1 MLIIGAGPSGSVAGA
16 LLCRKGHSCIVLERD
31 VFPRFSIGESLLPQC
46 MKFLEEADMLD
57 AVREMKFQAKDG
69 ALFSWG
75 SQLSAFDFS
84 DQFFSEVWTGT
95 YEVERAMFDS
105 TLARRAEE
113 LGVNV
118 RFGQK
123 IIDAAPKVEA
133 SEVVTRD
140 RDGVE
145 RRYRARFVLDA
156 SGFGRVLP
164 RLLQLD
170 SPSGFPVR
178 RSLFTHVQDRIE
190 HAEFDRNK
198 ILIAVHPEY
207 ADIWYWL
214 IPFSNGR
221 CSIGVVASED
231 CLDRFDGYR
240 ADTLKGLVAA
250 DPRLSAILAN
260 AVYDSPVNEI
270 SGYSTNVKQLWG
282 DGFALL
288 GNAGEFLDPIFS
300 SGVTI
305 AMKSASLAA
314 AALDWQ
320 LRGEPVDW
328 DDEFSR
334 PLKRGVDVFRAFV
347 ESWYDGV
354 LHEIIFAKQK
364 DARIKRM
371 ICSILAGYVW
381 DERNPYVSQTR
392 KRLEVL
398 AEFCRDRPH

>member
-1 MLIIGAGPSGSVAGA
+1 
-16 LLCRKGHSCIVLERD
+16 
-31 VFPRFSIGESLLPQC
+31 
-46 MKFLEEADMLD
+46 MLD

-75 SQLSAFDFS
+75 NQLSAFDFS

-95 YEVERAMFDS
+95 YEVERATFDS

-113 LGVNV
+113 LGVDV

-123 IIDAAPKVEA
+123 IIDAAPKAEA
-133 SEVVTRD
+133 SEVVARD

-221 CSIGVVASED
+221 CSIGVVASKD

-240 ADTLKGLVAA
+240 ADTLKGLVEA

-260 AVYDSPVNEI
+260 AVYDTPVNEI

-305 AMKSASLAA
+305 GMKSASLAA
-314 AALDWQ
+314 AALDRQ

-328 DDEFSR
+328 DDEFAR
-334 PLKRGVDVFRAFV
+334 PLKRGVDVFRTFV

-354 LHEIIFAKQK
+354 LLDIFFAKQK

-398 AEFCRDRPH
+398 AELCRDRPH